1 MKDEAPRIFRSLE
14 KEAGRGG
21 FDTVVRAAVASYAA
35 LRSPSEH
42 QARSLGRLLV
52 PVWGKLTL
60 ETQSGIAFTLAAA
73 PSLPRA
79 VVECLL
85 AAPAPIAEPFLR
97 ASRCLTAEDIATL
110 AGSPD
115 PLLRQIAAARGDAQP
130 AAETRPR
137 EPRVETA
144 PLAAVSAMAPRAAA
158 APLPAA
164 IPASAAEARATLR
177 MLVQPGAAPRTSTT
191 PGTVKEI
198 IAAARAGEIGRA
210 YRGLAQLLDLG
221 PETMTELVAEPEG
234 DMLASAL
241 KAMRIGSGDALTIIM
256 LLKPRIGLDVH
267 AFQAM
272 KGRYRDLDADIC
284 RMRLRMAAPRPMRTA
299 SPALQPRAAELEPRL
314 RTAAPRAAFGRRRS
328 APTATATSGTR

>member
-1 MKDEAPRIFRSLE
+1 MKDKAPRIFRSLE

-85 AAPAPIAEPFLR
+85 AAPAAIAEPFLR
-97 ASRCLTAEDIATL
+97 SSRCLTADDVAAL

-115 PLLRQIAAARGDAQP
+115 PLLRQIAAARADSP
-130 AAETRPR
+130 ASSAPLSPAVRA
-137 EPRVETA
+137 ETA
-144 PLAAVSAMAPRAAA
+144 PVLAVTAPESAAA
-158 APLPAA
+158 LPAA
-164 IPASAAEARATLR
+164 IPNSAAEARATLR
-177 MLVQPGAAPRTSTT
+177 KLVQPGAAPKARTT
-191 PGTVKEI
+191 PGTIQEI
-198 IAAARAGEIGRA
+198 IAAARSGEIGRA
-210 YRGLAQLLDLG
+210 YRGLAQFLDLA
-221 PETMTELVAEPEG
+221 PDAMNELVAEPEG

-241 KAMRIGSGDALTIIM
+241 KAMRVGSGDALTILM
-256 LLKPRIGLDVH
+256 LLKPRIGLHVH

-272 KGRYRDLDADIC
+272 KSRYRELDAEIC
-284 RMRLRMAAPRPMRTA
+284 RIRLRMPARPAGTV

-314 RTAAPRAAFGRRRS
+314 RSAEPRAAFGRRRTAPS
-328 APTATATSGTR
+328 AATGTR